1 MVDDFVHRLFT
12 DIQKE
17 AEPIAEFVVSGKVQS
32 QEHYQELC
40 GFLRGLETARA
51 LTKDL
56 ADRYDNE

>member
-1 MVDDFVHRLFT
+1 MLDDFVNKLFT
-12 DIQKE
+12 DIEKE
-17 AEPIAEFVVSGKVQS
+17 ATPVAEFVVAGKVKS